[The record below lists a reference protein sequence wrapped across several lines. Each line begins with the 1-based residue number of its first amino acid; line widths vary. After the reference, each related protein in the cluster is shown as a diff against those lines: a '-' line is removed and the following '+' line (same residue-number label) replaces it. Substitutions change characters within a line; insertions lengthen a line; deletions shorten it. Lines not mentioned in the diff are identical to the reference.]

1 MAVASDRPIPEAF
14 VQRIAGAFG
23 DDGRRWAADLP
34 RLIDEFASRWG
45 LAVGPPFELSYNYA
59 APATTAD
66 GTHVVLRLGCP
77 RPEFDAEFEALRVYD
92 GHGCVRLLAGDPG
105 QGAMLLERLLPG
117 HTLVTV
123 GDDDQATEIAAGLIA
138 ELRQAPPARHRF
150 PTTRDWMRGLEKL
163 RDRFGGGTGPFR
175 ADLVDRAQRLSAELH
190 ASAAPT
196 VLLHGDLHHYNIL
209 AAERAPWLII
219 DPQGVVGEPAY
230 ETGALLRNP
239 LPQVYDW
246 PDFAG
251 RTARRVAILAERL
264 GMDRQRI
271 AGWGLA
277 QAVLSAWWTMEES
290 GSPDEPVLRL
300 AEVLAPHC

>member
-1 MAVASDRPIPEAF
+1 MADV
-14 VQRIAGAFG
+14 FG
-23 DDGRRWAADLP
+23 EDGRRWAAELP
-34 RLIDEFASRWG
+34 RLIEEFAGRWG
-45 LAVGPPFELSYNYA
+45 LRVGPPFELSYNYA
-59 APATTAD
+59 APATRPD

-92 GHGCVRLLAGDPG
+92 GRGCVRLLDGDRAR
-105 QGAMLLERLLPG
+105 GAMLLERLLPG
-117 HTLVTV
+117 HTLATV
-123 GDDDQATEIAAGLIA
+123 EDDDRATMIAAGLMA
-138 ELRQAPPARHRF
+138 ELRFAPNAGHRF
-150 PTTRDWMRGLEKL
+150 PTTQDWIRGLEKL
-163 RDRFGGGTGPFR
+163 RAQFGGGTGPFS
-175 ADLVDRAQRLSAELH
+175 ADLVDRAERLSAELH
-190 ASAAPT
+190 ASAAPA

-239 LPQVYDW
+239 LPQVYAW
-246 PDFAG
+246 PDFAE

-264 GMDRQRI
+264 GEDRRRI

-290 GSPDEPVLRL
+290 GSPDEPALRL

>member
-1 MAVASDRPIPEAF
+1 MDRQGRTIPPDFARRMAEAF
-14 VQRIAGAFG
+14 GE
-23 DDGRRWAADLP
+23 DGRRWAADLP
-34 RLIDEFASRWG
+34 RLIDEFAGRWG

-59 APATTAD
+59 APATSGD
-66 GTHVVLRLGCP
+66 GTQVVLRLGCP
-77 RPEFDAEFEALRVYD
+77 RQEFDAEFEALRVYD
-92 GHGCVRLLAGDPG
+92 GRGCVRLLAGDRER
-105 QGAMLLERLLPG
+105 GAMLLERLLPG
-117 HTLVTV
+117 HTLATV
-123 GDDDQATEIAAGLIA
+123 EDDDQATEIAAGLMA
-138 ELRQAPPARHRF
+138 QLRLAPPAGHRF
-150 PTTRDWMRGLEKL
+150 PTTQDWMRGLEKV
-163 RDRFGGGTGPFR
+163 RARYGGGTGPFP
-175 ADLVDRAQRLSAELH
+175 AVLVDRAERLSVELH
-190 ASAAPT
+190 ASAAPA

-264 GMDRQRI
+264 GIDRQRI

-277 QAVLSAWWTMEES
+277 QAVLSAWWTVEES
-290 GSPDEPVLRL
+290 GSPDEPVLGL
-300 AEVLAPHC
+300 AEGLAQLA